1 MNFLLDQDVYSVTGK
16 FLKNLGH
23 NVITAR
29 EINYSQVSD
38 LELLHKAQELKRILV
53 TRDRDY
59 GSLVFVTGSGT
70 GVIYLRISPS
80 NIPDVHNQLEKV
92 VKSYSE
98 EDLKKSFVVVD
109 SNKYR
114 FRKLN
119 LQGG

>member
-1 MNFLLDQDVYSVTGK
+1 MNFLLDQDVYAITEK

-38 LELLHKAQELKRILV
+38 VDLLHKAQELKRILV

-59 GSLVFVTGSGT
+59 GSLVFVMNSGT

-80 NIPDVHNQLEKV
+80 NIMDVHNQLERV
-92 VKSYSE
+92 ITSYSE
-98 EDLKKSFVVVD
+98 EDLQKSFVVVD
-109 SNKYR
+109 RNKYR

-119 LQGG
+119 F